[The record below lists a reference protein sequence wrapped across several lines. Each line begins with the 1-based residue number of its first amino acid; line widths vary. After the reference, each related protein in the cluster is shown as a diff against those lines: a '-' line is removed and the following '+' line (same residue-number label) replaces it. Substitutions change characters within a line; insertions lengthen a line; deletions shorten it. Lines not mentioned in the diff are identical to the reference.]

1 MSKCEILNSP
11 HKQFTQKSVS
21 ENASITEYISNYTKN
36 THGDVTI
43 HTNQTLNMNLTQAF
57 VLKFMKTHCN
67 LSYQRVKSRPN
78 TIDFGRIF
86 VSKTY
91 FTIRFPQIIDRDTLI
106 VNVDESSINRHMKSM
121 YSWGIRGR
129 PIEAQNSPFAGSFSL
144 VTAI

>member
-21 ENASITEYISNYTKN
+21 ENASITECISNYTKN
-36 THGDVTI
+36 THHTFTCGDVTI

-106 VNVDESSINRHMKSM
+106 VNVEESSMNRHIKFIYFWES
-121 YSWGIRGR
+121 
-129 PIEAQNSPFAGSFSL
+129 
-144 VTAI
+144 